1 MPRCVRPT
9 TVSRC
14 WRSASC
20 AAPVRLGPS
29 RYAFSV
35 RFAELSLLPG
45 HYRLRAHAMDPEGL
59 RLFDTHEIPFVI
71 AGATRELGYVRLPHA
86 WPSAGAA
93 PASTT
98 APER

>member
-1 MPRCVRPT
+1 MTLP
-9 TVSRC
+9 
-14 WRSASC
+14 SANFLFLTGLELIQSG
-20 AAPVRLGPS
+20 APLQT
-29 RYAFSV
+29 FSV